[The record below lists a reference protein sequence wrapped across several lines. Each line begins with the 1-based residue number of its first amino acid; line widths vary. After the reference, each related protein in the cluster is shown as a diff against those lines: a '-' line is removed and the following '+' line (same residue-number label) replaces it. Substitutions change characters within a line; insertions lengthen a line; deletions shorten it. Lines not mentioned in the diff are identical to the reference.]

1 MHASLIILA
10 LISNAEP
17 EPDAAVRRR
26 VLAATVRMRAGDR
39 ATATAV
45 VVGRKDG
52 HLYLLTADHATDGP
66 DTTALTF
73 EFFADGKPEPAF
85 ALKGAKAALRRP
97 VADFALLKVAV
108 PADRTVAILPL
119 IRPGKQAKRFPFDA
133 LSVGCSSGDP
143 PTCERESIA
152 AKRLAV
158 RREDEAAFFWQAEK
172 TQSRGRSGGPLVD
185 AGGRVI
191 GICAATALGKGYSVH
206 ASELHAALKGE
217 GFGWLWEAAE

>member
-1 MHASLIILA
+1 MHASLLILA
-10 LISNAEP
+10 LISSAEP
-17 EPDAAVRRR
+17 ESDAAVRRR
-26 VLAATVRMRAGDR
+26 ALAATVRMRVADR

-52 HLYLLTADHATDGP
+52 DLYLLTADHATDGP

-73 EFFADGKPEPAF
+73 EFFADGEPEPAF

-108 PADRTVAILPL
+108 PADRTVEILPL
-119 IRPGKQAKRFPFDA
+119 IPPGKHAKRFPFDA
-133 LSVGCSSGDP
+133 LSVGCSRGEA
-143 PTCERESIA
+143 PTCEPESIA

-158 RREDEAAFFWQAEK
+158 RRDDELAFFWQAEK

-185 AGGRVI
+185 GEGRVI
-191 GICAATALGKGYSVH
+191 GICAATALGKGYYTH

-217 GFGWLWEAAE
+217 GFDWLWDAAE